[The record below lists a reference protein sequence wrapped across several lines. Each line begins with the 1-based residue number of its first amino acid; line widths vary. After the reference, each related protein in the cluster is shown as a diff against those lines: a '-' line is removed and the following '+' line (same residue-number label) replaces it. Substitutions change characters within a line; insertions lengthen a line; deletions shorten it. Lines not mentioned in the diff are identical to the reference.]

1 MCSCVQ
7 IATVE
12 WSVSGGGNPLG
23 GGKSECFQVSS
34 QVLFSGISVDSEKI
48 LIYVKHN
55 HCLIYL
61 LETTMETLVSSW
73 ESGINANRNVKNREE
88 LLTDLRKE
96 IEEIL
101 LHEKKVNSK
110 GVETKFQR
118 TNDITEE
125 VIDIS

>member
-1 MCSCVQ
+1 
-7 IATVE
+7 
-12 WSVSGGGNPLG
+12 
-23 GGKSECFQVSS
+23 
-34 QVLFSGISVDSEKI
+34 
-48 LIYVKHN
+48 
-55 HCLIYL
+55 
-61 LETTMETLVSSW
+61 MESLVSSW

-118 TNDITEE
+118 TNDKTEE

>member
-1 MCSCVQ
+1 M
-7 IATVE
+7 
-12 WSVSGGGNPLG
+12 
-23 GGKSECFQVSS
+23 
-34 QVLFSGISVDSEKI
+34 
-48 LIYVKHN
+48 
-55 HCLIYL
+55 
-61 LETTMETLVSSW
+61 SSW
-73 ESGINANRNVKNREE
+73 ESGISANRNVKNREE

>member
-1 MCSCVQ
+1 
-7 IATVE
+7 
-12 WSVSGGGNPLG
+12 
-23 GGKSECFQVSS
+23 
-34 QVLFSGISVDSEKI
+34 
-48 LIYVKHN
+48 
-55 HCLIYL
+55 
-61 LETTMETLVSSW
+61 MESLVSSW

-118 TNDITEE
+118 TNDQTEE

>member
-1 MCSCVQ
+1 M
-7 IATVE
+7 
-12 WSVSGGGNPLG
+12 
-23 GGKSECFQVSS
+23 
-34 QVLFSGISVDSEKI
+34 
-48 LIYVKHN
+48 
-55 HCLIYL
+55 
-61 LETTMETLVSSW
+61 SSW

-118 TNDITEE
+118 TNDKTEE

>member
-1 MCSCVQ
+1 M
-7 IATVE
+7 
-12 WSVSGGGNPLG
+12 
-23 GGKSECFQVSS
+23 SS

>member
-1 MCSCVQ
+1 
-7 IATVE
+7 
-12 WSVSGGGNPLG
+12 
-23 GGKSECFQVSS
+23 
-34 QVLFSGISVDSEKI
+34 
-48 LIYVKHN
+48 
-55 HCLIYL
+55 
-61 LETTMETLVSSW
+61 MESLVSSW

-118 TNDITEE
+118 TNDQTEE
-125 VIDIS
+125 AIDIS